1 MVKKGLS
8 IVFIN
13 YFVKVLVFL
22 LMRYIMNIVYKLV
35 EFLIEN

>member
-22 LMRYIMNIVYKLV
+22 FMRYIMNIVYKLV